1 MQPKNRAGKVC
12 LLAVMASVLLLS
24 LAAIVLA
31 DNEGPIDR
39 EKARDLPDVQVSGQA
54 GLYRKE
60 QRGEILTD
68 EEKAYLERA
77 REMRR
82 NRAGQVRPAG
92 EAEKGKETTGLIPLT
107 EMTEGLYKD
116 QTGGLYP
123 DGENSPPD
131 SHQKAAAKELA
142 QIQPLDAQGNPS
154 RKGKIVLIS
163 LGMSNTTQE
172 FSFFK
177 KLADDD
183 PNKSPDVVIVD
194 CAQGGQAANDWAYPQ
209 KQAKKDRPS
218 PWEVMDERLKKADV
232 TDAQVQLCWLKQAQK
247 NPAGLGEFPEH
258 AKSLQNDTAEI
269 LRKLKEKFVN
279 LRIVYLSSRIYAG
292 YATTALN
299 PEPYAYESGFSV
311 RWLIEE
317 QIKGEPELNYDPA
330 KGEVKSP
337 LLLWGPYF
345 WGDGIKPRKSDGLV
359 WKREDFAGD
368 GTHPSMSGR
377 QKVAEMLLKFFKTD
391 LNASTWFL
399 KKPL

>member
-1 MQPKNRAGKVC
+1 MQPKNRTGKIC
-12 LLAVMASVLLLS
+12 LLAVTASMLLI

-31 DNEGPIDR
+31 EDGGPIDW
-39 EKARDLPDVQVSGQA
+39 EKARELNK
-54 GLYRKE
+54 KE
-60 QRGEILTD
+60 QRGEALTD

-77 REMRR
+77 KELRR
-82 NRAGQVRPAG
+82 NRAGQDRPAG
-92 EAEKGKETTGLIPLT
+92 QAEKGKETTGLIPLT
-107 EMTEGLYKD
+107 EMTKELYKG
-116 QTGGLYP
+116 QTGGLY
-123 DGENSPPD
+123 GNGKNNPPD
-131 SHQKAAAKELA
+131 AHQKAATKELT
-142 QIQPLDAQGNPS
+142 QIQPLDAQGKPS
-154 RKGKIVLIS
+154 KKGKIVLIS

-194 CAQGGQAANDWAYPQ
+194 CAQGGQAASEWAYPE
-209 KQAKKDRPS
+209 KRARKDRPS
-218 PWEVMDERLKKADV
+218 PWVVMDERLKKANV
-232 TDAQVQLCWLKQAQK
+232 TDAQVQVVWLKQAQK
-247 NPAGLGEFPEH
+247 NPAGLGEFPKH

-269 LRKLKEKFVN
+269 LRKLKKKFVN

-292 YATTALN
+292 YAMTALN

-311 RWLIEE
+311 RWPIED
-317 QIKGEPELNYDPA
+317 QIKGDPELNYDPA

-359 WKREDFAGD
+359 WTREDLAGD

-391 LNASTWFL
+391 PNARTWFL
-399 KKPL
+399 KRPS

>member
-1 MQPKNRAGKVC
+1 MQPKNRTGKIC
-12 LLAVMASVLLLS
+12 LLTVTASMLLLI

-31 DNEGPIDR
+31 ENEGPVDR
-39 EKARDLPDVQVSGQA
+39 EKARE
-54 GLYRKE
+54 LYRKE
-60 QRGEILTD
+60 QRGEALTD

-77 REMRR
+77 KELRR
-82 NRAGQVRPAG
+82 NRAGKGRPAPQ
-92 EAEKGKETTGLIPLT
+92 AEKGKETTGLTPLT
-107 EMTEGLYKD
+107 EMTEGFYKD
-116 QTGGLYP
+116 QTGGLY
-123 DGENSPPD
+123 GNGKNNPPD
-131 SHQKAAAKELA
+131 SHQKAATKELS
-142 QIQPLDAQGNPS
+142 QIQPLDAQGKPAVRLAGEPS
-154 RKGKIVLIS
+154 KTGKIVLIS

-183 PNKSPDVVIVD
+183 PNKSPDVVIID
-194 CAQGGQAANDWAYPQ
+194 CAQGGQAANDWAYPE
-209 KQAKKDRPS
+209 KRARKDRPS
-218 PWEVMDERLKKADV
+218 PWEVMDERLKKANV
-232 TDAQVQLCWLKQAQK
+232 TDAQVQVVWLKQAQK

-269 LRKLKEKFVN
+269 LRKLKKKFVN
-279 LRIVYLSSRIYAG
+279 LRIAYLSSRIYAG

-317 QIKGEPELNYDPA
+317 QIKGAPELNYDPT

-359 WKREDFAGD
+359 WNREDFAGD

-391 LNASTWFL
+391 PNASMWFL
-399 KKPL
+399 KRPL